1 MSATDLSGDPPVPGA
16 NCASAPRAAEAAK
29 AGQPAPP
36 RPPAEPPDRL
46 ELRVL
51 ELHELARALPR
62 LDDDEGELARD
73 ALRAAWDDLDGPR
86 LSLD

>member
-1 MSATDLSGDPPVPGA
+1 MSPTDVAGDPPAPGETEASPPPQQQHPPGA
-16 NCASAPRAAEAAK
+16 
-29 AGQPAPP
+29 Q
-36 RPPAEPPDRL
+36 AEPPDRL